1 MSVVTAA
8 RRLRASE
15 DGFTLIEMLVVVL
28 IIGILAAIALP
39 AFLSQRSKGEDAGAK
54 HDARNLAGV
63 VEACNADAES
73 YQACTTP
80 AELRN
85 AGGVNFGSGP
95 GEVEITAPSARTY
108 TITAHSK
115 SGTDFV
121 LARVASGPKRTCT
134 QSGRGGCP
142 ADGTW

>member
-1 MSVVTAA
+1 MSRLTAA
-8 RRLRASE
+8 LRRRASQ

-39 AFLSQRSKGEDAGAK
+39 AFLSQRSKGDDAAAK
-54 HDARNLAGV
+54 HDARNVAGV
-63 VEACNADAES
+63 VEACNADTES
-73 YQACTTP
+73 YQTCTTP
-80 AELRN
+80 AQLKN
-85 AGGVNFGSGP
+85 TAGVIFGSGS
-95 GEVEITAPSARTY
+95 GEVEVAAPSDRAY